1 MIQGQVHDAETVRA
15 ELERV
20 LARAEFRQE
29 KSLLQEFLEWLAQ
42 RLGAP
47 QLDFLGELVPWLFSI
62 ALAGGI
68 LFLLAQLWKV
78 RRQATGDWTVA
89 EETAGPSIHERI
101 AGLLERARTA
111 RAAGDARLALRLYF
125 LALLLALGGRGD
137 LVFRDSW
144 TNREHLRRGKPSRR
158 ARTVLEPLVRE
169 LEAKDFGDR
178 PIGEADLER
187 LETLV
192 ARHHGGAA

>member
-1 MIQGQVHDAETVRA
+1 MIQGVHDPELVRA

-47 QLDFLGELVPWLFSI
+47 QLDFLGALVPWLFSI
-62 ALAGGI
+62 ALAGGV
-68 LFLLAQLWKV
+68 LFLLTQVWKA
-78 RRQATGDWTVA
+78 RRLLSADGSGVA
-89 EETAGPSIHERI
+89 EHAGPTVRERI
-101 AGLLERARTA
+101 EVLLERAR
-111 RAAGDARLALRLYF
+111 AALAANDLRLALRLYF
-125 LALLLALGGRGD
+125 LALLLILGGRGD

-158 ARTVLEPLVRE
+158 ARSVLEPLVRE

-178 PIGEADLER
+178 PIVEADLER
-187 LETLV
+187 LEALV
-192 ARHHGGAA
+192 ARHQGGAA